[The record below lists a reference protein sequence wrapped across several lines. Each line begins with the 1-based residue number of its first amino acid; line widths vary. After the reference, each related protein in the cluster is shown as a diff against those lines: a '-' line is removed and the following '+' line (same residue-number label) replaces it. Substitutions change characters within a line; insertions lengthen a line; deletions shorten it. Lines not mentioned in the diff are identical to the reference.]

1 MRALKD
7 SLAASLNARIVSEE
21 VGTIARSKLPVPASL
36 QSWSLRRRMYYSAML
51 TPEPPISFG
60 MSLIFGNPSFIRS
73 FVSS

>member
-1 MRALKD
+1 MLQKREQKTLVGHEQWEINLVRPQGRAEKD
-7 SLAASLNARIVSEE
+7 C
-21 VGTIARSKLPVPASL
+21 GRSM
-36 QSWSLRRRMYYSAML
+36 RRMYYSAML